1 MIQPAR
7 EVNEWFSPDGID
19 KMAQLWARSLIT
31 LVDVRLSHIHS
42 GTPLINYRMPTSIQ
56 VFISGGMAN
65 VQLNHTVYA
74 VDRFAVFH
82 GGKGT
87 KLSIWALD
95 GSIDV
100 FMVLYKAELP
110 AKRSEDV
117 RCLMEQINPFKQ
129 QFGCV
134 PSNPIMLKSLFQQMF
149 DHWLLVSPLE
159 QFHAKTLLYQSVR
172 EIYND
177 LRTDRLKLLQ
187 PDPVSS
193 TKRYLDEQ
201 YVNPVLFEE
210 IAHMFAISRGQLTRL
225 FKRRFGMSLQEYVT
239 LKRLKSASEGL
250 LYTNATIKEVAMS
263 CGMVEELNLIRLF
276 KKYYRMTPS
285 EYRNKKIAAM
295 HDCDIDNHYQHL
307 YNEKGLEDVVEIQGD
322 GDYRMLQQMKSKE
335 LIIAATMCLL
345 LLLSGCSSSTPTN
358 LDEAVQANVKGNET
372 TNETT
377 NETRT
382 ISTVLGDVEVPTNPQ
397 RVVVQYLMGDVVALG
412 INPVGI
418 SEVYDG
424 AAFAGLVSEAAD
436 LGWMPD
442 WDGEDV
448 MGLQPDLILV
458 IGEEYVDKFSKIAP
472 TVFVPYGEMTVDER
486 ITFMG
491 EVLNRQE
498 EAAAVLEEY
507 KTTLETAKFKLIK
520 AGFDQITVSVFEG
533 GSDATMTVFGNKFG
547 AGSVVYASL
556 GLRAP
561 KAVQT
566 AILDKG
572 IYNEVVSF
580 EVLATYSGEFIIRN
594 SYEGMADLS
603 NDMIWNSLKA
613 VQKNQV
619 IEMDFGLNYY
629 TDIYSAMAQINYV
642 SSQLLQRLE

>member
-7 EVNEWFSPDGID
+7 EANEGFSSDQID

-42 GTPLINYRMPTSIQ
+42 ESPLLNYRMPTSIQ
-56 VFISGGMAN
+56 IFISGAMAN

-95 GSIDV
+95 GSVDV

-110 AKRSEDV
+110 AKRSEEV
-117 RCLMEQINPFKQ
+117 HCLMEQINPFQQ

-159 QFHAKTLLYQSVR
+159 QLHAKTLLYQSVR

-201 YVNPVLFEE
+201 YMNPVLFEE
-210 IAHMFAISRGQLTRL
+210 IADMFAISRGQLTRL

-239 LKRLKSASEGL
+239 LKRLKAASEGL
-250 LYTNATIKEVAMS
+250 LYSNATIKEVAMS

-295 HDCDIDNHYQHL
+295 HDYDIDNHSQHL
-307 YNEKGLEDVVEIQGD
+307 YNGKGLEDIVEIHRD
-322 GDYRMLQQMKSKE
+322 GDYSMLQELKSKE
-335 LIIAATMCLL
+335 FIVAAMMCLMM
-345 LLLSGCSSSTPTN
+345 LLSACSSSTSTN
-358 LDEAVQANVKGNET
+358 QNEAAIAESKGNET
-372 TNETT
+372 N

-382 ISTVLGDVEVPTNPQ
+382 ISTVRGDIEVPVNPQ

-412 INPVGI
+412 IKPVGI
-418 SEVYDG
+418 SDVYDG
-424 AAFAGLVSEAAD
+424 AAFAEQVSDITVLE
-436 LGWMPD
+436 WMPD

-448 MGLQPDLILV
+448 MKLQPDLIIV
-458 IGEEYVDKFSKIAP
+458 IGEDYVDKLSKIAP
-472 TVFVPYGEMTVDER
+472 TVLVPLIDMTQDER

-498 EAAAVLEEY
+498 AAAAAIEEY
-507 KTTLETAKFKLIK
+507 KETVETAKSNLKQ
-520 AGFDQITVSVFEG
+520 AGFDNYSVSVFEG
-533 GSDATMTVFGNKFG
+533 GSDATMFVFGDKFG

-561 KAVQT
+561 ETVQT

-572 IYNEVVSF
+572 ISKQGLSF
-580 EVLATYSGEFIIRN
+580 EVLANYSGDFIIRN
-594 SYEGMADLS
+594 SYEGMVDLS
-603 NDMIWNSLKA
+603 DDAIWNSLEA
-613 VQKNQV
+613 VQNNRV
-619 IEMDFGLNYY
+619 IEIKFGLNFY
-629 TDIYSAMAQINYV
+629 TDIYSTIAQIKTV
-642 SSQLLQRLE
+642 SSELLRRLEETKN